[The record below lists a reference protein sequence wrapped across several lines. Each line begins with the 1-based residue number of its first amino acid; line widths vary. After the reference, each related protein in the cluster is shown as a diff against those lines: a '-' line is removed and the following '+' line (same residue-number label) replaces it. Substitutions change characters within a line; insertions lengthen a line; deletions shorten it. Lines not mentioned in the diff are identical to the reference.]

1 MKRVLILFAITATS
15 LLGQWG
21 GDLRFC
27 LRSDPKT
34 FNPLLVED
42 EASETVRYLTGGVL
56 VRVNRL
62 TQELEPELATSWKIS
77 RQGRAIAF
85 QLRHGVVFS
94 DGTPFTADDVAYT
107 MHALMDPALHSPTG
121 DSFRSAPGDLETT
134 VQAPDR
140 ITILFPAPVAGLER
154 LFDQVAIT
162 SGRSPLKIAAVLG
175 PYRVAEYKPGSEIL
189 LARNPNYW
197 KVDSKG
203 VRLPYHRPP
212 SPGDPTESRH
222 RACPIPPWRGGSDQ
236 RTRPGCFRRIGPP
249 GARIG
254 SRRRTVAGIGDDVV
268 QPGRQVSPAG
278 L

>member
-15 LLGQWG
+15 LFGQWG

-77 RQGRAIAF
+77 HQGRAIAF
-85 QLRHGVVFS
+85 QLRHGVAFS

-121 DSFRSAPGDLETT
+121 DSFRSAPGDVETT

-140 ITILFPAPVAGLER
+140 ITIVFPAPVAGLDR
-154 LFDQVAIT
+154 LFDQVAIL
-162 SGRSPLKIAAVLG
+162 SSRSPKKEAAVLG
-175 PYRVAEYKPGSEIL
+175 PFMLGALHAGNRGRCWNAIPTIG
-189 LARNPNYW
+189 
-197 KVDSKG
+197 
-203 VRLPYHRPP
+203 RPM
-212 SPGDPTESRH
+212 
-222 RACPIPPWRGGSDQ
+222 
-236 RTRPGCFRRIGPP
+236 
-249 GARIG
+249 
-254 SRRRTVAGIGDDVV
+254 
-268 QPGRQVSPAG
+268 
-278 L
+278 